1 MLSDIA
7 AEKDVNQSQIMVV
20 GVLSLS
26 HDSIQRT
33 FVARETHSCSQQSLL
48 VQIQFHATQI
58 FLKREIMSSCLGTC
72 DFSHLI
78 PQTYYI
84 HSDLEEYMFSSAEI
98 EDSWYSCYK
107 AGQLFIF
114 HCFFPLPTP
123 NSFLP
128 SKEKNAN
135 TQNFWLSLVTFPPP
149 DFLV

>member
-33 FVARETHSCSQQSLL
+33 FVARGMHSCSQQSLL

-58 FLKREIMSSCLGTC
+58 FLKREITSSCLGTC

-84 HSDLEEYMFSSAEI
+84 HSDLEEYMFSSAVI

-114 HCFFPLPTP
+114 HCFFSPSYTQ
-123 NSFLP
+123 FLSSLQGKECQHSKLLAEFSHFSP
-128 SKEKNAN
+128 S
-135 TQNFWLSLVTFPPP
+135 
-149 DFLV
+149 